1 MAVLR
6 ESSIV
11 LHSELHK
18 EANMAVS
25 QNGDTGVGQGIEQ
38 EITEAFQPMLDEF
51 RQQISHVLSDQL
63 ATMQMTSDG
72 ESDTSQVASRA
83 RGGRAPAAPEA
94 APSEGEQ
101 EREFRPESGELQVR
115 NIQQAGAQAAP
126 GGLSSVVQTVG
137 HYTAQLL
144 KAPLIAGLGALLAE
158 STHATV
164 QQRAEQELHSL
175 LQRAFE
181 AAPPDFANQDLLGKI
196 EGALRPILRDV
207 LDALFSEGVRVSLER
222 GGEQSI
228 DQALHGNLGS
238 ALSKVEEAPQ
248 VLITTLGTVLRR
260 HQRTILRL
268 LLALSLLAVG
278 YSLAQSEKG
287 K

>member
-1 MAVLR
+1 
-6 ESSIV
+6 
-11 LHSELHK
+11 
-18 EANMAVS
+18 
-25 QNGDTGVGQGIEQ
+25 
-38 EITEAFQPMLDEF
+38 
-51 RQQISHVLSDQL
+51 
-63 ATMQMTSDG
+63 
-72 ESDTSQVASRA
+72 
-83 RGGRAPAAPEA
+83 
-94 APSEGEQ
+94 
-101 EREFRPESGELQVR
+101 
-115 NIQQAGAQAAP
+115 
-126 GGLSSVVQTVG
+126 
-137 HYTAQLL
+137 LL

-158 STHATV
+158 STHSTV

-175 LQRAFE
+175 LQKAFE
-181 AAPPDFANQDLLGKI
+181 AAPPDFANQDLLDKI

-207 LDALFSEGVRVSLER
+207 LDTLFSEGVRVSLVQ

-268 LLALSLLAVG
+268 LLVLSLLAVG
-278 YSLAQSEKG
+278 YSLSQSEKE